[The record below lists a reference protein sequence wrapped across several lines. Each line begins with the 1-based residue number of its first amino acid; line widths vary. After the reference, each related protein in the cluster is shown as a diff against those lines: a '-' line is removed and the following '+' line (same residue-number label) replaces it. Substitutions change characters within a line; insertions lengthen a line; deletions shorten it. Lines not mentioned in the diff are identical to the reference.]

1 MDLKELYQDIILEHG
16 KSPRNLG
23 KCEGYNHDAKG
34 YNPLCGDKVH
44 IYLKL
49 DNKKKVESLTFEGE
63 GCAISLA
70 SASIM
75 TELVNGKSFD
85 EAKDIMSSFL
95 NMIKN
100 TSEIKSNHLDDDQK
114 TKLMSLSGVKQFPMR
129 VKCATLSWHTLVSAL
144 EGKKKGSKYRTNRL
158 MSDFKNKVIEEVK
171 KIYDPEI
178 PVNIYDLGLIYKI
191 EVDEKNK
198 VNIDM
203 TLTSPNCPVAESLPR
218 EVKDNIMKINGVSDV
233 NLNLVWEPPWDKDKM
248 SEAAKL
254 ELNL

>member
-1 MDLKELYQDIILEHG
+1 MDLKQLYQDIILEHG

-49 DNKKKVESLTFEGE
+49 DDKKKVESLTFEGE

-75 TELVNGKSFD
+75 TELVKGKSFN
-85 EAKDIMSSFL
+85 EAKDIMGAFL

-100 TSEIKSNHLDDDQK
+100 NSELQSKHLDDDQK

-144 EGKKKGSKYRTNRL
+144 EGKKQEVNTEE
-158 MSDFKNKVIEEVK
+158 SD
-171 KIYDPEI
+171 
-178 PVNIYDLGLIYKI
+178 
-191 EVDEKNK
+191 
-198 VNIDM
+198 
-203 TLTSPNCPVAESLPR
+203 
-218 EVKDNIMKINGVSDV
+218 
-233 NLNLVWEPPWDKDKM
+233 
-248 SEAAKL
+248 
-254 ELNL
+254 